1 VDSKRGMM
9 SKHTHN
15 FVETY
20 DELVGYGYDRK
31 TNESTLA
38 YYMQK
43 FSDDELIKL
52 VAARMTDDEMDSL
65 FDLVSGLLRRHL
77 KEEEYHRLF
86 LKD

>member
-1 VDSKRGMM
+1 M

-31 TNESTLA
+31 TNENTIA

-43 FSDDELIKL
+43 FSDDELVKL
-52 VAARMTDDEMDSL
+52 LAARMTDLEMDSL
-65 FDLVSGLLRRHL
+65 FNLISGLLNSHL
-77 KEEEYHRLF
+77 SEEEYHKLF